1 MKKPRACQSLSSR
14 WKQKRKSC
22 CCGLHAEFD
31 SGSSGSSGSTSQQ
44 QRHDQQQRKQTKQSR
59 LPLAHAAGAHSRRA
73 GAASGLCAHGGR
85 QTLKVEKGSAQQ
97 EEEEEDKVRWRTQSR
112 CGVPLACC

>member
-1 MKKPRACQSLSSR
+1 MKTPRLQKPVLAL
-14 WKQKRKSC
+14 
-22 CCGLHAEFD
+22 GAEEEKLLLWAARRIRQRQQRQHQ
-31 SGSSGSSGSTSQQ
+31 QQ